1 MRHLAWLVVLALAL
15 AFGMTAFTSEKVAA
29 LDGTSWKIDVE
40 PDSMSKAKGEKQYNE
55 VLTFADGFVSM
66 AEGQK
71 IGFAS
76 SAYEVTKSG
85 EKNWTF
91 KTEQENESTARTV
104 WTGTIHEKNIEGKLI
119 MTKKGGSIL
128 TYTFKGNQLD

>member
-1 MRHLAWLVVLALAL
+1 MRHVAWLMVLALAL
-15 AFGMTAFTSEKVAA
+15 GMTAFASEKVSA
-29 LDGTSWKIDVE
+29 LDGTSWKIDVD

-55 VLTFADGFVSM
+55 ILTFADGFVSM
-66 AEGQK
+66 TEGQK
-71 IGFAS
+71 VGFAS

-91 KTEQENESTARTV
+91 KTSQENESTARTV
-104 WTGTIHEKNIEGKLI
+104 WTGTIHEENIEGKLI

-128 TYTFKGNQLD
+128 TYTFKGNQPD

>member
-1 MRHLAWLVVLALAL
+1 MRHVAWLVVLAL

-29 LDGTSWKIDVE
+29 LDGTSWKIDVD
-40 PDSMSKAKGEKQYNE
+40 PDSMAKAKGEKQYNE
-55 VLTFADGFVSM
+55 ILTFADGFVSM
-66 AEGQK
+66 TEGQK
-71 IGFAS
+71 VGFAS

-91 KTEQENESTARTV
+91 KTSQENESTARAV